1 MRRDKLGGD
10 PLPHQGKYSGSFK
23 FIAIL
28 VCSMLYGK
36 KIKIN
41 NNNNIYIFEYDKNS
55 KNIAMHAIFLLEMMN
70 SCSVN
75 ISLVSSTQLS
85 IFLSMDHLAH
95 IRPP

>member
-1 MRRDKLGGD
+1 LGE
-10 PLPHQGKYSGSFK
+10 
-23 FIAIL
+23 IL
-28 VCSMLYGK
+28 SPTKVSILALLNLLQFQFVLCFML
-36 KIKIN
+36 
-41 NNNNIYIFEYDKNS
+41 IYIYEFDKNP

>member
-23 FIAIL
+23 IIAIS
-28 VCSMLYGK
+28 VCSMLHA
-36 KIKIN
+36 
-41 NNNNIYIFEYDKNS
+41 NIYIYEYDKNP
-55 KNIAMHAIFLLEMMN
+55 KNISMHSIFLLEMMN

-75 ISLVSSTQLS
+75 ISLVSSTELS
-85 IFLSMDHLAH
+85 IFLRMDHLAH

>member
-1 MRRDKLGGD
+1 MREDKLGGD
-10 PLPHQGKYSGSFK
+10 HLRHQGKYSGSFK
-23 FIAIL
+23 FIAISVVL
-28 VCSMLYGK
+28 CFML
-36 KIKIN
+36 
-41 NNNNIYIFEYDKNS
+41 IYIYEFDKNP
-55 KNIAMHAIFLLEMMN
+55 KNIAMHAIFLLKMMN

>member
-23 FIAIL
+23 FIAIS
-28 VCSMLYGK
+28 VCSMLHAK
-36 KIKIN
+36 K
-41 NNNNIYIFEYDKNS
+41 YDKNP
-55 KNIAMHAIFLLEMMN
+55 KNIAMHATFLLEMMN
-70 SCSVN
+70 SCSIN

-95 IRPP
+95 I